1 MLRQGLQALI
11 NAQPDMEVVG
21 EAGDGR
27 SALRQA
33 AAASP
38 DVIVMDI
45 SMPELNGQQA
55 TAQLKRVQ
63 PEAKVIALTRHSESC
78 RLQQILKAGA
88 SGYVLKQNGVQ
99 DLLHAIRAVAMGGV
113 YIDPKVAVDVMNR
126 FTGSPSNI
134 AAGKKGSV
142 SGREAEALRL
152 IAMGYS
158 NKEISSRL
166 ELSVK
171 TVETHKANAM
181 RKLGLTSRV
190 DLVRYAMEQGWL
202 QDT

>member
-1 MLRQGLQALI
+1 
-11 NAQPDMEVVG
+11 
-21 EAGDGR
+21 
-27 SALRQA
+27 
-33 AAASP
+33 
-38 DVIVMDI
+38 
-45 SMPELNGQQA
+45 
-55 TAQLKRVQ
+55 
-63 PEAKVIALTRHSESC
+63 
-78 RLQQILKAGA
+78 
-88 SGYVLKQNGVQ
+88 
-99 DLLHAIRAVAMGGV
+99 MGGV